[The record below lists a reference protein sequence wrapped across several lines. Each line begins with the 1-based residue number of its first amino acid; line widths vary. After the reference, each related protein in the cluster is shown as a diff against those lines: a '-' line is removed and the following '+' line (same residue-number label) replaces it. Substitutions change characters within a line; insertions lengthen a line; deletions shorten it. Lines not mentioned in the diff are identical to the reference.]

1 MDGRRACPGEV
12 VTYTCTVTQGTGLEW
27 IVEPFLS
34 SNTLRFTPDTTP
46 ADQMQGCNDFVSID
60 CAVFDFQSTVSIT
73 NINAGMTLA
82 DLTST
87 LRFTARSQLNGTVV
101 QCRIADG
108 NAMLVTQEE
117 TLDVAGM
124 FLLLTRVQYCM
135 NCKVWAWFI
144 YCYFVYCC
152 FIYFGF

>member
-1 MDGRRACPGEV
+1 
-12 VTYTCTVTQGTGLEW
+12 
-27 IVEPFLS
+27 
-34 SNTLRFTPDTTP
+34 
-46 ADQMQGCNDFVSID
+46 MQGCNDFVSID

-73 NINAGMTLA
+73 NSNAGMTLA

-87 LRFTARSQLNGTVV
+87 LRFTARSELNGTVI
-101 QCRIADG
+101 QCRFADG

-144 YCYFVYCC
+144 
-152 FIYFGF
+152 